1 MPVKLSSL
9 PTIGSPFEGGFY
21 GGFVRVADELFAISW
36 APKAFGET
44 TGRWLDSYDLVH
56 GSDSCNDSVAN
67 TLAMAEAGSPIANWA
82 LGLLIDDHKDWV
94 LPSRD
99 VLELAYRHLK
109 PGTYETACSFR
120 DGDNPSSLPSGYPYT
135 EATPI
140 VRTSVAP
147 FQKGASEAFEETW
160 YWSSTQY
167 SADTAWIQ
175 GFYPGYQGLLVKKDA
190 GRARAVRLIQL
201 DA

>member
-1 MPVKLSSL
+1 MNQSAL
-9 PTIGSPFEGGFY
+9 PSIGAPFEGGFY
-21 GGFVRVADELFAISW
+21 GGVVRVADQLFAIAW

-44 TGRWLDSYDLVH
+44 TGYWLDSYEPVH
-56 GSDSCNDSVAN
+56 GADSCSDSVAN
-67 TLAMAEAGSPIANWA
+67 TLAMAEAGSPIAKWA

-94 LPSRD
+94 IPSRD

-120 DGDNPSSLPSGYPYT
+120 DGDNPSSLPAGYPYT

-140 VRTSVAP
+140 VQTSVAA
-147 FQKGASEAFEETW
+147 FQKGASEAFEEAW

-167 SADTAWIQ
+167 SADGAWVQNFSNGCQ
-175 GFYPGYQGLLVKKDA
+175 GHDDKKYA